1 MHTTADGDKFLISS
15 GESTPV
21 IGSEVGSVSWEEAE
35 RRPSS
40 ERELSGRSTQLPSV
54 VAALRFIR
62 NIPVRSFRTSRT
74 SHSQVLTIQG
84 EVQMKLCTR
93 AHRGVLAAAVA
104 GGILLSAGCGG
115 GGGSQADR
123 ASYSDGK
130 QRGNGGAEPVPAPIA
145 PDGGGA
151 PAQGVDGGTE
161 GERQGD
167 AFQESR
173 PPADYLSTFAL
184 DVDTASYGYAR
195 RTLEDGK
202 LPRPGDVRPEEFINS
217 FRQDYPR
224 PEGNGFSVTVDGA
237 RPGGGEGESGGQE
250 WSLVRVGLSTRPSD
264 RKGERPPAA
273 LTFVIDISG
282 SMAEPG
288 RLDLVKESLGILT
301 DELRDDDS
309 IALVTF
315 SDEAETRLPM
325 TRLDD
330 NRRDRVHSVIDS
342 LEPTDS
348 TNVEAGVKTGYD
360 EAVEGRRRGA
370 TNRVVL
376 LSDALAN
383 TGETEAD
390 AILDRID
397 DARREFGITLFG
409 VGVGS
414 QYGDALMERLADKG
428 DGHTT
433 YVSNSEQARKVFVD
447 QLPSHVEL
455 RARDAKAQV
464 AFDRETVK
472 QFRLIGYENR
482 AVEDEDFRNDRV
494 DGGEIGPG
502 HTVTALYAVRLREGA
517 SGHVATATVRWLDP
531 RTRSPH
537 ERTGSVE
544 TEAVDGPLWDGASKR
559 LQVTAVAAY
568 FAESLR
574 GGSLPGAPGLG
585 ELADRAGRLASSTED
600 SAVRELAEA
609 IGKAQRLRD

>member
-1 MHTTADGDKFLISS
+1 MKL
-15 GESTPV
+15 
-21 IGSEVGSVSWEEAE
+21 GSRTCRGP
-35 RRPSS
+35 RTYR
-40 ERELSGRSTQLPSV
+40 G
-54 VAALRFIR
+54 VAA
-62 NIPVRSFRTSRT
+62 
-74 SHSQVLTIQG
+74 
-84 EVQMKLCTR
+84 
-93 AHRGVLAAAVA
+93 AVLAA
-104 GGILLSAGCGG
+104 GMLLTTGCGAG
-115 GGGSQADR
+115 ASTDR
-123 ASYSDGK
+123 SSHSDAK
-130 QRGNGGAEPVPAPIA
+130 PAPVPIA
-145 PDGGGA
+145 PDGGGGA
-151 PAQGVDGGTE
+151 PATGADGAADGQ
-161 GERQGD
+161 RQGD
-167 AFQESR
+167 EARESR
-173 PPADYLSTFAL
+173 PVAPDYLSTFAL

-195 RTLEDGK
+195 RTLEDGQ
-202 LPRPGDVRPEEFINS
+202 LPQAGDIRPEEFINS

-224 PEGNGFSVTVDGA
+224 PTGDGFSVTVDGA
-237 RPGGGEGESGGQE
+237 RPGSVDGEISTQDGGEAGSEAGSGVDGED
-250 WSLVRVGLSTRPSD
+250 WSLVRVGLSTRTSD

-301 DELRDDDS
+301 DQLRDDDS

-315 SDEAETRLPM
+315 SDEAKTRLRM
-325 TRLDD
+325 TRIDG
-330 NRRDRVHSVIDS
+330 NRDRIHSVVDS

-397 DARREFGITLFG
+397 DARREYGITLFG

-414 QYGDALMERLADKG
+414 EYGDALMERLADKG

-433 YVSNSEQARKVFVD
+433 YVSSSEQARKVFVE
-447 QLPSHVEL
+447 QLPTHVEL

-464 AFDRETVK
+464 AFDPKTVK

-482 AVEDEDFRNDRV
+482 AVADDDFRNDRV
-494 DGGEIGPG
+494 DGGEVGPG
-502 HTVTALYAVRLREGA
+502 HTVTALYAVRLREGT
-517 SGHVATATVRWLDP
+517 SGHLATATVRWLDP
-531 RTRSPH
+531 RTRAPH
-537 ERTGSVE
+537 EQTGSIE
-544 TEAVDGPLWDGASKR
+544 TDAADDALWDGSSKR

-574 GGSLPGAPGLG
+574 GGSMPGAPGLG
-585 ELADRAGRLASSTED
+585 ALAQRARKLATATED
-600 SAVRELAEA
+600 SAVRQLADA
-609 IGKAQRLRD
+609 IDQARRLRD